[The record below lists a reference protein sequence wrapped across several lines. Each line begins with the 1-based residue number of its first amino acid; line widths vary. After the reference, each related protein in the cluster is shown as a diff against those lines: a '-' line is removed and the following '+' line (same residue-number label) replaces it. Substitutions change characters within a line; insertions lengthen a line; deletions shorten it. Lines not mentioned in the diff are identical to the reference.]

1 MKRNFLLLGLAVFTL
16 TSFSKIDGDKKYI
29 KKTAI
34 VEQTNNGEKLI
45 AKSDCVGCHKLD
57 KKLIGPSY
65 LDIAKKYPNN
75 DKNVTYLV
83 GKIIKG
89 GSGVWGTMPMSAHS
103 SLKKEDA
110 KSMAQYILGLKK
122 GFKKRI
128 KVRGTL
134 IPLLH
139 GLSE

>member
-1 MKRNFLLLGLAVFTL
+1 MKRNFLLLGLAVLTL
-16 TSFSKIDGDKKYI
+16 TSFSKNEGDKKYI

-34 VEQTNNGEKLI
+34 VVQSNDGERLI

-65 LDIAKKYPNN
+65 VEIAKKYPNN

-122 GFKKRI
+122 
-128 KVRGTL
+128 
-134 IPLLH
+134 
-139 GLSE
+139 

>member
-1 MKRNFLLLGLAVFTL
+1 MKRNFLLHGIALLTLA
-16 TSFSKIDGDKKYI
+16 SFSSIDSDKKYI
-29 KKTAI
+29 KRTPI
-34 VEQTNNGEKLI
+34 VEQSIGGEKLI

-65 LDIAKKYPNN
+65 LEIAKKYPNN
-75 DKNVTYLV
+75 DKNVNYLA

-122 GFKKRI
+122 
-128 KVRGTL
+128 
-134 IPLLH
+134 
-139 GLSE
+139 